1 MYNIF
6 DLQIVLRHISMKIS
20 ISTSNSM
27 PRSVGKIFQEVSLSC
42 GYYEP
47 GLKCSDFKFP
57 NVYEIFLPK
66 TQKSVAVV
74 CLSGLSQWISVC
86 KKMEI
91 VFFFFLI

>member
-1 MYNIF
+1 
-6 DLQIVLRHISMKIS
+6 MKIS

-91 VFFFFLI
+91 VFFFS

>member
-6 DLQIVLRHISMKIS
+6 DLQIVLRHISVKIS

-27 PRSVGKIFQEVSLSC
+27 SRSVRKIFQEVSLSC

-66 TQKSVAVV
+66 TQKSIGAV
-74 CLSGLSQWISVC
+74 CLSRSLSA
-86 KKMEI
+86 KKWKL
-91 VFFFFLI
+91 FFFS